1 LKIAIICGSHRKDS
15 QSLKVSNFFAGLIQ
29 KDNHDTYLLNLGIAN
44 IPLWEEVIW
53 DGDETWKKLW
63 TPFSEEI
70 KSSDA
75 VVIVSPEYGGMASP
89 AIKNFFLLCSKQELA
104 HKPGLL
110 VTVSAA
116 RGGAFPLFELRSSGY
131 KNTQICYIPEHL
143 IVRNAK
149 QVLNDTSE
157 PQLEEDIYLRKR
169 IPYSLKLLYS
179 YAGALAQVRNSGI
192 PDYKTFG
199 NGMS

>member
-1 LKIAIICGSHRKDS
+1 MKIAIICGSHRKDS
-15 QSLKVSNFFAGLIQ
+15 GSLKVSSYLARLIQ
-29 KDNHDTYLLNLGIAN
+29 KDNHDTYLLNLGMAN
-44 IPLWEEVIW
+44 IPLWEESIW
-53 DGDETWKKLW
+53 DGDEDWKKLW
-63 TPFSEEI
+63 TPYSEEI

-131 KNTQICYIPEHL
+131 KNTQICYIPEHI
-143 IVRNAK
+143 IVRNVK
-149 QVLNDTSE
+149 QVLNEVNE

-169 IPYSLKLLYS
+169 IPYAMKLLYS
-179 YAGALAQVRNSGI
+179 YAGALTQVRNSGI
-192 PDYKTFG
+192 LDYKTFG

>member
-1 LKIAIICGSHRKDS
+1 MKIAIICGSHRKDS
-15 QSLKVSNFFAGLIQ
+15 GSLKVSNFLEKLIQ
-29 KDNHDTYLLNLGIAN
+29 KDNHETYILNLGTAK

-53 DGDETWKKLW
+53 DGDEEWKKLW
-63 TPFSEEI
+63 TPYSEEI
-70 KSSDA
+70 KSCDA

-131 KNTQICYIPEHL
+131 KNTQICYIPEHI
-143 IVRNAK
+143 IVRNVK
-149 QVLNDTSE
+149 QVLNESPENPLDEDT
-157 PQLEEDIYLRKR
+157 YLRKR
-169 IPYSLKLLYS
+169 IPYALQLLYS
-179 YAGALAQVRNSGI
+179 YSSALAQVRNSGI